1 MVHAKSPLGCGAP
14 SQPDPVRERQHCTL
28 TFAPAARAGARA
40 PQSSRPPASQVSEAG
55 EEGATTETT
64 NHNHFTGKLN
74 SPPLPYRKQRA
85 ASAPQGRRPR
95 GSGARAESAA
105 TKFRNREKLSREE
118 TARPRGGC
126 SSLRSSHCGPS
137 TSPAPG
143 RGGPARSPLQGAGR
157 GPRKRNRSGAA
168 PQPFRSP
175 IQGGVAEKTVAGPP
189 TRGAPQPGCGARVR
203 LKSYLR
209 RVGERS

>member
-1 MVHAKSPLGCGAP
+1 M
-14 SQPDPVRERQHCTL
+14 
-28 TFAPAARAGARA
+28 
-40 PQSSRPPASQVSEAG
+40 
-55 EEGATTETT
+55 
-64 NHNHFTGKLN
+64 
-74 SPPLPYRKQRA
+74 
-85 ASAPQGRRPR
+85 
-95 GSGARAESAA
+95 
-105 TKFRNREKLSREE
+105 
-118 TARPRGGC
+118 ARPRGGC

-137 TSPAPG
+137 TSPTPG

-209 RVGERS
+209 RVGRAQEEFPRPEADGRRFVSLQSGSEEEMGSAAPPPPARGPGPARPSRHLPPARSSRRLPPSPRFPGPRLGGEVPTERRWRRRGGTPRRTSCSPPFTPELLHPKAPVGFRAGSDTHPRSEK